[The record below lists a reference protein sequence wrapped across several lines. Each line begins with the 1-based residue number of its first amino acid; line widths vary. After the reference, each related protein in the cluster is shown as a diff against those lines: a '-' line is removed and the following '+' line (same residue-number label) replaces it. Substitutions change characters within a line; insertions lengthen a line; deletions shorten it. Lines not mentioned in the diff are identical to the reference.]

1 MGIFLV
7 CQNRCA
13 PKDSVV
19 HAIHLF
25 AAIKP
30 PPMLHI
36 LQKLTIF
43 RQCVIDKVNGHLIN
57 TCSKEYELCA
67 LDVFAILSLIVNIIG
82 GGGFSEK

>member
-1 MGIFLV
+1 M
-7 CQNRCA
+7 Q
-13 PKDSVV
+13 
-19 HAIHLF
+19 IHFF

-36 LQKLTIF
+36 LQRLTIVS
-43 RQCVIDKVNGHLIN
+43 QCVIDKVNGHLIN

-82 GGGFSEK
+82 GGGSLKNNLYFDNE